1 MSNSDLGLC
10 QRLVRIPTGDAYPS
24 LNLAQA
30 VAVLGYEL
38 RLAAEDAGAAA
49 PSSGP
54 RRRPGRGAAA
64 RAGDDAAA
72 SSGEREAL
80 LEHLTQALDAIGFL
94 SRQNP
99 EHIVADLRGL
109 FARAGLT
116 RRDVKI
122 WRGIARQMLWAAR
135 PR

>member
-1 MSNSDLGLC
+1 M
-10 QRLVRIPTGDAYPS
+10 VRPS
-24 LNLAQA
+24 
-30 VAVLGYEL
+30 
-38 RLAAEDAGAAA
+38 
-49 PSSGP
+49 
-54 RRRPGRGAAA
+54 A
-64 RAGDDAAA
+64 RATTRPQ

-135 PR
+135 RAERARPQCFAGCGFSGRTCAR

>member
-1 MSNSDLGLC
+1 MCHADLGFC
-10 QRLVRIPTGDAYPS
+10 KRLVRIPPGDAYPS

-30 VAVLGYEL
+30 VAVCGYEL
-38 RLAAEDAGAAA
+38 RLAAEEAGAAVA
-49 PSSGP
+49 SAGP
-54 RRRPGRGAAA
+54 RRRPGRTAGE
-64 RAGDDAAA
+64 RVGDDAAA

-80 LEHLTQALDAIGFL
+80 LAHLTQALDTIGFL

-116 RRDVKI
+116 RRDVRI